1 MDEERYDDV
10 ELDRIEEP
18 RPKSHIWL
26 IVALVGGGCLLL
38 VVVVFMLIASLVL
51 PGLSAARTT
60 ARTLSCKNN
69 LKQIGIA
76 LVQYIDERGSHRY
89 YPYPAGRPGVP
100 DDYSGK
106 EFLAMIWWT
115 DLVSE
120 SGIFLCPSSTDDNRN
135 GADLGVRDGQYLA
148 TDIGGIGQRGGAPA
162 GVPKPRWTEHDPMNN
177 HYISYASKGWKVS
190 FLPNSRAD
198 ASRSVLTDQ
207 FPSDTVIAC
216 DDTLDPPN
224 HPNGF
229 CVLFADSH
237 VDFLSG
243 TRFSVS
249 EEGDADGKPTLGK
262 GGQPPL
268 DMVCN

>member
-1 MDEERYDDV
+1 MKRKRRGFT
-10 ELDRIEEP
+10 LIE
-18 RPKSHIWL
+18 
-26 IVALVGGGCLLL
+26 LL
-38 VVVVFMLIASLVL
+38 VVIAIIAILAGMLL
-51 PGLSAARTT
+51 PALATAREL

-76 LVQYIDERGSHRY
+76 LVQYIDERGSHRF
-89 YPYPAGRPGVP
+89 YPFPAGRQGVQ
-100 DDYSGK
+100 DVSGSGGGDGYSGK
-106 EFLAMIWWT
+106 VFLAMIWWT

-148 TDIGGIGQRGGAPA
+148 TDKGGIGQTSSAAPA
-162 GVPKPRWTEHDPMNN
+162 EVPKPRWTSADPQNN

-190 FLPNSRAD
+190 YLPNSRAN
-198 ASRSVLTDQ
+198 AERSVLTDQ

-216 DDTLDPPN
+216 DDTVDPPN
-224 HPNGF
+224 HRNGF

-237 VDFLSG
+237 VDFLSD
-243 TRFSVS
+243 TRFDVS
-249 EEGDADGKPTLGK
+249 EEGSAQGATLGI
-262 GGQPPL
+262 GGEPPL